1 MQEKNETRV
10 RQGGQPE
17 MIIMIIFMIIFM
29 IIMIIFIIIISMITI
44 RMMITRV
51 RQVCEPKMEERCV
64 NFTLP
69 SFQKVNLCIQTS

>member
-10 RQGGQPE
+10 RQVCQPE
-17 MIIMIIFMIIFM
+17 MIIMIIFM

-51 RQVCEPKMEERCV
+51 GQVCEPKMEERCV

-69 SFQKVNLCIQTS
+69 SFQKVNLCFQTS

>member
-10 RQGGQPE
+10 RQVCQPE
-17 MIIMIIFMIIFM
+17 MIIMIIFM